1 MGYFETEYFD
11 VENLRFL
18 KLLTKEEIQI
28 NNVRV
33 VGKGLQ
39 VTNKILN
46 HFTLSKDDETIRL
59 IRIILQQ

>member
-1 MGYFETEYFD
+1 MYCEAKCFK
-11 VENLRFL
+11 VEGVQL
-18 KLLTKEEIQI
+18 KSLTIKEIQI

-59 IRIILQQ
+59 IWIILQQ